1 MGGQAGLDLGTG
13 IWPYVF
19 LLGIGF
25 LATEPW
31 RYLGVFLAR
40 RVDIESEILKWVR
53 AVSTALVAGLVA
65 RMLLFPAGALAEVPL
80 LLRLAA
86 FAIGVLGFFLFR
98 QTMIIGVGLGAGAVF
113 LGQFVYWASKIC
125 LR

>member
-1 MGGQAGLDLGTG
+1 MGGQAGLELGTG
-13 IWPYVF
+13 IWPYVL

-113 LGQFVYWASKIC
+113 LGQFVY
-125 LR
+125 